1 MLDISSKVIGIL
13 AIQGAYLKHQKAV
26 QKLGYK
32 TLLVRNKQE
41 LGSVNSL
48 IIPGGESTTMIIIL
62 KKHNLWN
69 GLKLF
74 CNSHPIFGT
83 CAGTI
88 LMAKK
93 NRGLESFGE
102 DNTFA
107 VMDIEV
113 VRNSYG
119 RQLDSFKT
127 DLEVS
132 ISGSVKTVP
141 AIFIRAP
148 QVIGFDEQKVKVL
161 SYCEDFPVLLQQ
173 NNYLACTFHPE
184 LTDNL
189 DIHEYFCKL

>member
-1 MLDISSKVIGIL
+1 MPDSKIIGVL

-26 QKLGYK
+26 EKLGYR
-32 TLLVRNKQE
+32 TLLVRNKQD

-48 IIPGGESTTMIIIL
+48 IIPGGESTAIIIIL
-62 KKHNLWN
+62 KKHNIWN
-69 GLKLF
+69 EIMSF
-74 CNSHPIFGT
+74 CKYHPILGT

-88 LMAKK
+88 LLAKK
-93 NRGLESFGE
+93 SHGLEYFGE
-102 DNTFA
+102 DNTFS

-127 DLEVS
+127 NLEVS
-132 ISGSVKTVP
+132 ISGSVKTIP

-148 QVIGFDEQKVKVL
+148 QIIGFDERKVKVL
-161 SYCEDFPVLLQQ
+161 SYCEGSPVLLQQ

-184 LTDNL
+184 LTDSL